1 MGKRII
7 IIRRITYN
15 DFIRFSSYVHHTF
28 IDSVQTVGL
37 CTIVTYLLLSKVRG
51 LVAGGVG
58 KQ

>member
-15 DFIRFSSYVHHTF
+15 DFIRFSSYVHHTV

-37 CTIVTYLLLSKVRG
+37 CTIVEGSGVSGRG
-51 LVAGGVG
+51 GGEAVG
-58 KQ
+58 GQ

>member
-15 DFIRFSSYVHHTF
+15 DFIRFSSYVHHTL
-28 IDSVQTVGL
+28 SYV
-37 CTIVTYLLLSKVRG
+37 YLLLSKVRG
-51 LVAGGVG
+51 SVARGVG